1 MQKKP
6 WDSSLELLINFEI
19 NNPGQGG
26 YHRPY
31 VAVWIEDK
39 EGSPV
44 RTLELWFQQGG
55 RGMRWLRDL
64 RAWVRGENMRKLVD
78 GGDLAA
84 TSSSPTRQ
92 PGKYSVAWDGKDD
105 KKKPVAQGEY
115 FICIEAARE
124 HGTYQLIRK
133 NFPLTNKPLKA
144 DLGGNI
150 EIKSADIE
158 LRKKR

>member
-6 WDSSLELLINFEI
+6 WDSSLELLINFELS
-19 NNPGQGG
+19 NPGQGG
-26 YHRPY
+26 YRRPY
-31 VAVWIEDK
+31 VAVWIEDA

-64 RAWVRGENMRKLVD
+64 RAWMRGEQLRKLAD
-78 GGDLAA
+78 GGDLA
-84 TSSSPTRQ
+84 TTVSSATRQ
-92 PGKYSVAWDGKDD
+92 PGKYSVTWDGKDD
-105 KKKPVAQGEY
+105 QKKPANQGTY

-133 NFPLTNKPLKA
+133 GFPLANKPLKA
-144 DLGGNI
+144 ELGGNV